1 MESLFVQVVHYP
13 AATSEGQTEVLASEV
28 EIADS
33 LLGKARG
40 LMFRRSIAEEYGLVF
55 EFEEARSRS
64 FHMLFVPFPI
74 DVVWL
79 VGESVSAVKQLRPWI
94 GLGRANADRAVEL
107 PAGAAGAVERGDQVV
122 IEE

>member
-1 MESLFVQVVHYP
+1 MQVVHHP
-13 AATSEGQTEVLASEV
+13 AADSEGQTHVLATEV

-40 LMFRRSIAEEYGLVF
+40 LMFRRGITEEYGLVF
-55 EFEEARSRS
+55 EFEEAKSRS

-79 VGESVSAVKQLRPWI
+79 VGKTVTAVKQLRPWI

-107 PAGAAGAVERGDQVV
+107 PAGVAGEVEQGDQMT
-122 IEE
+122 IER

>member
-1 MESLFVQVVHYP
+1 MQVVHYP